1 MLFLKFYDEETEKS
15 VTITN
20 DGVLFYLTFTNK
32 KDTKKH
38 CISPLFANVLLT
50 FGNKILSDE
59 SITDGKIISFMNSL
73 YEIYRR
79 ADSDNA
85 PTLELMANI
94 INAVDGDSLFTPTNK
109 RIIKSLMME
118 RVKSYIFLSIAR
130 DHSIIQQNRDE
141 YHFVNTIDHT
151 GVFIILNNNE
161 RCEYINLRRKYDL
174 PAKFLDVFIWP
185 LFMNNDNANALCKVG
200 DLLYEYLI
208 KIYHL
213 AIEYRKTKE
222 CIYNSDFI
230 DALKSD
236 GAISEFEDKFSTIWN
251 MVVN

>member
-32 KDTKKH
+32 KDTNRY
-38 CISPLFANVLLT
+38 CIGPVFANVLLT
-50 FGNKILSDE
+50 FGNKILSDG

-73 YEIYRR
+73 YKIYRR
-79 ADSDNA
+79 ANDDNA

-94 INAVDGDSLFTPTNK
+94 INAVDCDLFTSTDK

-130 DHSIIQQNRDE
+130 DHSIIQQNKDE

-200 DLLYEYLI
+200 DLLYEYLV

-236 GAISEFEDKFSTIWN
+236 GAISEFEDKFSTILN